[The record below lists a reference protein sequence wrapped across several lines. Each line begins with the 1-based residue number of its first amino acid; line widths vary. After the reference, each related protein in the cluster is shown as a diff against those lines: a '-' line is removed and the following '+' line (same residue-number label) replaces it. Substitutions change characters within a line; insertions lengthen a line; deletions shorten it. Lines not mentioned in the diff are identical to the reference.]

1 MGAAHF
7 MFKLLTRSWTMCKGR
22 QSLTRSMLWV
32 QMKCIQTSEEM
43 KNIIKLNSYV
53 RLLVLIIFYLHG
65 MKTSD
70 FDNIKEKII
79 CNGDSYKVCNCK
91 KCKCRSVCSNL
102 CNCPRRS
109 KDHLR
114 SFWPNSLFVHDNIC
128 DCIYLTFVWQ
138 QIIVLYFLFISSIL
152 TSIFVQLLVLHVT
165 VIGSV
170 VLYIAIINLNKAQCF
185 HLLN

>member
-1 MGAAHF
+1 
-7 MFKLLTRSWTMCKGR
+7 
-22 QSLTRSMLWV
+22 
-32 QMKCIQTSEEM
+32 M

-114 SFWPNSLFVHDNIC
+114 SFLTQFFVLHDNIC

-138 QIIVLYFLFISSIL
+138 LIIVLYFLFISSIL
-152 TSIFVQLLVLHVT
+152 TSIFVQLLVLT
-165 VIGSV
+165 VIGFV
-170 VLYIAIINLNKAQCF
+170 VLYTAIINLNKAQCF
-185 HLLN
+185 PLLN